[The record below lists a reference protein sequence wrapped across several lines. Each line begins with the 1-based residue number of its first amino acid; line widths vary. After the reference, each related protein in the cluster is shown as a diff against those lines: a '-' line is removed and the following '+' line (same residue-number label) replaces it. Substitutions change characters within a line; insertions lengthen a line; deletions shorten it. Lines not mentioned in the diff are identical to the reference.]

1 MKILD
6 GVHIFGIL
14 IILIIAIEWHCVE
27 STFANFHREPF
38 MMISITEITMV
49 VTIKIMIIVRRRLE
63 PT

>member
-14 IILIIAIEWHCVE
+14 IILIIEWHCVE

-38 MMISITEITMV
+38 VMISIMAITMV
-49 VTIKIMIIVRRRLE
+49 VTIKIIMIIVRRRLE